1 MNSLSLNAPTLSTSP
16 PTSSLNAMTIDDVG
30 IATGIPAPV
39 SARVTRLEGR
49 KVMWIEF
56 DASDVAHPLSSQM
69 TAIISEGLRSALD
82 ELIPIVLIV
91 NSSGADIAE
100 GVAPLHGWGTAARLL
115 TKCSG
120 RVPTFAIVD
129 GPAVSGPALLLGL
142 VDFVIMTST
151 SYAFVNGPLMI
162 RQFTGVD
169 ITKDE
174 LGSASTME
182 RSAGL
187 ATAVVE
193 TREEGRDV
201 IVEILNYLPDRVDAE
216 TPRLPTSDP
225 INRLTPEAGD
235 HIPETATGSY
245 DVRSVVESI
254 ADDGVITEI
263 RSQWA
268 LNIVTAFASIDGR
281 PVGIVANQPLALAGT
296 LDIPASQKAAR
307 FVNFCDAFNLPIIT
321 FVDTP
326 GFYPGK
332 DLEWR
337 GMIRHGA
344 QLVYAY
350 GQATVPRIC
359 VILRKSYGG
368 AYIVMDSKKMGN
380 DVCLAWPWAEL
391 AVMGAGQASA
401 ILRRGASD
409 DDRIAFES
417 DYTERLLNP
426 YIAAERG
433 YVDDVIDPADTRA
446 TIAASLSMLS
456 NKRDQRPHR
465 LHGNSPL

>member
-1 MNSLSLNAPTLSTSP
+1 
-16 PTSSLNAMTIDDVG
+16 MTIDDVG

-56 DASDVAHPLSSQM
+56 DASEIAHPLSSQM
-69 TAIISEGLRSALD
+69 TTIISEGLRTALD

-142 VDFVIMTST
+142 VDVVIMTST
-151 SYAFVNGPLMI
+151 SYAFVNGPLII

-193 TREEGRDV
+193 SREEGRDV

-235 HIPETATGSY
+235 EIPETATGSY
-245 DVRSVVESI
+245 DVRSVIESI
-254 ADDGVITEI
+254 VDDGVITEI

-281 PVGIVANQPLALAGT
+281 PVGIVANQPMALAGT

-456 NKRDQRPHR
+456 NKRDKRPHR
-465 LHGNSPL
+465 RHGNSPL

>member
-1 MNSLSLNAPTLSTSP
+1 VNSRSPTAPTLSTGP
-16 PTSSLNAMTIDDVG
+16 TTSSLNAMTIDDVG

-39 SARVTRLEGR
+39 SAQVTRLEGR

-56 DASDVAHPLSSQM
+56 DASEVAHPLSSQM
-69 TAIISEGLRSALD
+69 TTIISEGLRTALD

-142 VDFVIMTST
+142 VDVVIMTST

-225 INRLTPEAGD
+225 IDRLTPEAGD

-254 ADDGVITEI
+254 VDDGIITEI

-281 PVGIVANQPLALAGT
+281 PVGIVANQPMALAGT

-465 LHGNSPL
+465 RHGNSPL

>member
-1 MNSLSLNAPTLSTSP
+1 
-16 PTSSLNAMTIDDVG
+16 MTIDDVG

-56 DASDVAHPLSSQM
+56 DASEVAHPLSSQM
-69 TAIISEGLRSALD
+69 TTIISEGLRTALD

-142 VDFVIMTST
+142 VDVVIMTST

-193 TREEGRDV
+193 SREEGRDV

-235 HIPETATGSY
+235 EIPETATGSY
-245 DVRSVVESI
+245 DVRSVIESVV
-254 ADDGVITEI
+254 DDGVITEI

-281 PVGIVANQPLALAGT
+281 PVGIVANQPMALAGT

-456 NKRDQRPHR
+456 NKRDERPHR
-465 LHGNSPL
+465 RHGNSPL

>member
-1 MNSLSLNAPTLSTSP
+1 
-16 PTSSLNAMTIDDVG
+16 MTIDDVG

-56 DASDVAHPLSSQM
+56 DASEVAHPLSSQM
-69 TAIISEGLRSALD
+69 TTIISEGLRTALD

-142 VDFVIMTST
+142 VDVVIMTST

-174 LGSASTME
+174 LGSALTME

-225 INRLTPEAGD
+225 ISRLTPEAGD
-235 HIPETATGSY
+235 EIPETATGSY
-245 DVRSVVESI
+245 DVRSVIESI
-254 ADDGVITEI
+254 VDDGIITEI

-281 PVGIVANQPLALAGT
+281 PVGIVANQPMALAGT

-433 YVDDVIDPADTRA
+433 YVDDVIDPADTRVM
-446 TIAASLSMLS
+446 IAASLSMLS

-465 LHGNSPL
+465 RHGNSPL

>member
-1 MNSLSLNAPTLSTSP
+1 
-16 PTSSLNAMTIDDVG
+16 MTIDDVG

-56 DASDVAHPLSSQM
+56 DASEVAHPLSSQM
-69 TAIISEGLRSALD
+69 TTIISEGLRTALD

-142 VDFVIMTST
+142 VDVVIMTST

-193 TREEGRDV
+193 SREEGRDV

-235 HIPETATGSY
+235 EIPETATGSY
-245 DVRSVVESI
+245 DVRSVIESI
-254 ADDGVITEI
+254 VDDGVITEI

-281 PVGIVANQPLALAGT
+281 PVGIVANQPMALAGT

-465 LHGNSPL
+465 RHGNSPL

>member
-1 MNSLSLNAPTLSTSP
+1 
-16 PTSSLNAMTIDDVG
+16 MTIDDVG

-39 SARVTRLEGR
+39 SAQVTRLEGR

-56 DASDVAHPLSSQM
+56 DASEVAHPLSSQM
-69 TAIISEGLRSALD
+69 TTIISEGLRTALD

-142 VDFVIMTST
+142 VDVVIMTST

-174 LGSASTME
+174 LGSALTME

-225 INRLTPEAGD
+225 IDRLTPEAGD
-235 HIPETATGSY
+235 EIPETATGSY

-254 ADDGVITEI
+254 VDDGIITEI

-281 PVGIVANQPLALAGT
+281 PVGIVANQPMALAGT

-465 LHGNSPL
+465 RHGNSPL

>member
-1 MNSLSLNAPTLSTSP
+1 
-16 PTSSLNAMTIDDVG
+16 MTTDDVG

-39 SARVTRLEGR
+39 SAQVSRLEGR

-56 DASDVAHPLSSQM
+56 DASEVAHPLSSQM
-69 TAIISEGLRSALD
+69 TMIISEGLRTALD

-120 RVPTFAIVD
+120 RVPTFAMVD

-142 VDFVIMTST
+142 VDVVIMTST

-225 INRLTPEAGD
+225 IDRLTPEAGD

-254 ADDGVITEI
+254 VDDGIITEI

-281 PVGIVANQPLALAGT
+281 PVGIVANQPMALAGT
-296 LDIPASQKAAR
+296 LDIPASQKAA
-307 FVNFCDAFNLPIIT
+307 
-321 FVDTP
+321 
-326 GFYPGK
+326 
-332 DLEWR
+332 
-337 GMIRHGA
+337 
-344 QLVYAY
+344 
-350 GQATVPRIC
+350 
-359 VILRKSYGG
+359 
-368 AYIVMDSKKMGN
+368 
-380 DVCLAWPWAEL
+380 
-391 AVMGAGQASA
+391 
-401 ILRRGASD
+401 
-409 DDRIAFES
+409 
-417 DYTERLLNP
+417 
-426 YIAAERG
+426 
-433 YVDDVIDPADTRA
+433 
-446 TIAASLSMLS
+446 
-456 NKRDQRPHR
+456 
-465 LHGNSPL
+465 

>member
-1 MNSLSLNAPTLSTSP
+1 
-16 PTSSLNAMTIDDVG
+16 MTIDDVG

-56 DASDVAHPLSSQM
+56 DASEVAHPLSSQM
-69 TAIISEGLRSALD
+69 TTIISEGLRTALD

-142 VDFVIMTST
+142 VDVVIMTST

-193 TREEGRDV
+193 SREEGRDV

-235 HIPETATGSY
+235 EIPETATGSY
-245 DVRSVVESI
+245 DVRSVIESVV
-254 ADDGVITEI
+254 DDGVITEI

-281 PVGIVANQPLALAGT
+281 PVGIVANQPMALAGT

-465 LHGNSPL
+465 RHGNSPL

>member
-1 MNSLSLNAPTLSTSP
+1 MI
-16 PTSSLNAMTIDDVG
+16 IDDVG

-49 KVMWIEF
+49 KVMSIEF
-56 DASDVAHPLSSQM
+56 DASEVAHPLSSQM
-69 TAIISEGLRSALD
+69 TTIISEGLHTALD

-142 VDFVIMTST
+142 VDVVIMTST

-193 TREEGRDV
+193 SREEGRDV

-235 HIPETATGSY
+235 EIPETATGSY
-245 DVRSVVESI
+245 DVRSVIESI
-254 ADDGVITEI
+254 VDDGVITEI

-281 PVGIVANQPLALAGT
+281 PVGIVANQPMALAGT

-433 YVDDVIDPADTRA
+433 YVDDVIDPADTRV

-465 LHGNSPL
+465 RHGNSPL

>member
-1 MNSLSLNAPTLSTSP
+1 MI
-16 PTSSLNAMTIDDVG
+16 IDDVG

-49 KVMWIEF
+49 KVMSIEF
-56 DASDVAHPLSSQM
+56 DASEVAHPLSSQM
-69 TAIISEGLRSALD
+69 TTIISEGLHTALD

-142 VDFVIMTST
+142 VDVVIMTST

-193 TREEGRDV
+193 SREEGRDV

-235 HIPETATGSY
+235 EIPETATGSY
-245 DVRSVVESI
+245 DVRSVIESI
-254 ADDGVITEI
+254 VDDGVITEI

-281 PVGIVANQPLALAGT
+281 PVGIVANQPMALAGT

-465 LHGNSPL
+465 QHGNSPL